1 MKFQSLI
8 RLLFLVGASC
18 GNVGAQDS
26 PNLDLSRQESTKLDV
41 SLTYSYLHV
50 RASSTTGL
58 GSQSLQGGDLSVSHK
73 VKWPW
78 LRIAG
83 DIGYN
88 TSGYRSSD
96 VIGIKVNGHQTSLL
110 FGPRLVLPLGRLSPY
125 GQALFGVAH
134 ANAGEFDTSK
144 GQWAFAWAVGGGLD
158 FRLTHHWALR
168 PIQLEYL
175 RTNFSELE
183 SGMLRQDDFRAST
196 GIVFRF

>member
-1 MKFQSLI
+1 MKLQSLI
-8 RLLFLVGASC
+8 RLLLLVAVSC
-18 GNVGAQDS
+18 GNAYAQDS
-26 PNLDLSRQESTKLDV
+26 PKLDLSLA
-41 SLTYSYLHV
+41 YSYLHV

-58 GSQSLQGGDLSVSHK
+58 GSQSLHGGDLSVSYRLK
-73 VKWPW
+73 KPW
-78 LRIAG
+78 LRIVG
-83 DIGYN
+83 DFGYN
-88 TSGYRSSD
+88 ASGYRGSD
-96 VIGIKVNGHQTSLL
+96 VIGINVNGHQTSLL

-134 ANAGEFDTSK
+134 ANAGEFDTATS
-144 GQWAFAWAVGGGLD
+144 QWAFAWAAGGGLD

-175 RTNFSELE
+175 RTNFSELQ